1 MRVFLPLLAVAAFL
15 MGVAAFLMGA
25 DVLLWAFVPVVSVL
39 AGLGA
44 LCAAWASFL
53 ASGPSSP
60 CCRSAGVHLGGTLW
74 RCDDCGRNFTA
85 DDFGE

>member
-15 MGVAAFLMGA
+15 MGAAVFL
-25 DVLLWAFVPVVSVL
+25 WPFVPVVSVL

-60 CCRSAGVHLGGTLW
+60 CCGSAGVHLGGSLW
-74 RCDDCGRNFTA
+74 RCDTCARNFTA
-85 DDFGE
+85 DNFDK